1 MSGTSQPASQQQRPG
16 RSGPARPG
24 WAGLDWGVGV
34 GPSPEVVRGRVP
46 RWLQVGGVPLLGGEP
61 TVNRTVRGLAAPG
74 GKAHNPAGAG
84 VGREL
89 GQEKGEGW

>member
-1 MSGTSQPASQQQRPG
+1 MDQPGQ
-16 RSGPARPG
+16 
-24 WAGLDWGVGV
+24 AGLGWVGLGGGV